1 MAADFL
7 ALMALWAW
15 CNGFYNNLAGLFQG
29 TGHTEITM
37 ISDTSRLWVYRFA
50 TLWFCEHILHL
61 GVRSVWLSV
70 VVSNGIAAL
79 VLYLLY
85 RKGIWR
91 KPRARAEK
99 AENRKERDESH
110 E

>member
-7 ALMALWAW
+7 AIMAFWAW
-15 CNGFYNNLAGLFQG
+15 SNGFYNSLRGLFQG

-37 ISDTSRLWVYRFA
+37 VSDASRLWIFRFA
-50 TLWFCEHILHL
+50 TLLICEKILHL

-79 VLYLLY
+79 VLYILY

-91 KPRARAEK
+91 KNRVQEK
-99 AENRKERDESH
+99 DERKRKKAGNEG
-110 E
+110 